1 MSDILTLNPLAHKKY
16 SFLDQFW
23 YEFRK
28 NKMAVVGVVFLVFIF
43 LIAIFAKWIMPYDPL
58 KMDPAYALG
67 LPKPPSAE
75 HWFGTDDLG
84 RDLFSRAISGSRIS
98 LSVGFV
104 AVGISTLI
112 GVFLG
117 SLSGFYGGRLDN
129 VIMRIADIFLSL
141 PTFYLIISVNSLLKP
156 SIFNIMVVIG
166 MFNWM
171 NVSRLLRG
179 EFLRVKQMDYVTSAR
194 ATGASNRRI
203 ILKHLLPNSVAP
215 IIVSATIGIP
225 SAILLESALSFLGL
239 GVPPPLASWG
249 NMLYD
254 GKIWL
259 HQSWWMWVPPGL
271 LISTTVIAFNFFG
284 DGLRDALDPLQRGR

>member
-1 MSDILTLNPLAHKKY
+1 MSEIVTISAKRYTFLNQIW
-16 SFLDQFW
+16 F
-23 YEFRK
+23 EFNK
-28 NKMAVVGVVFLVFIF
+28 NKLAVIGMVFLILIF
-43 LIAIFAKWIMPYDPL
+43 LVSLSAKLIMPYNPL
-58 KMDPAYALG
+58 KMDPAYSMG
-67 LPKPPSAE
+67 VPKPPTGD

-84 RDLFSRAISGSRIS
+84 RDLLSRALSGSQIS
-98 LSVGFV
+98 LSVGFI
-104 AVGISTLI
+104 AVGISTIL

-117 SLSGFYGGRLDN
+117 SLAGYYGGRLDN

-141 PTFYLIISVNSLLKP
+141 PTFYLILTVNSMLTP

-166 MFNWM
+166 LFNWM
-171 NVSRLLRG
+171 NVSRMVRG
-179 EFLRVKQMDYVTSAR
+179 EFLRIKQMDFITSAH
-194 ATGASNRRI
+194 ATGVSNTRI

-239 GVPPPLASWG
+239 GVPAPLASWG

-259 HQSWWMWVPPGL
+259 HQCWWMWVPPGL
-271 LISTTVIAFNFFG
+271 LISITVIAFNFFG

>member
-1 MSDILTLNPLAHKKY
+1 
-16 SFLDQFW
+16 
-23 YEFRK
+23 
-28 NKMAVVGVVFLVFIF
+28 
-43 LIAIFAKWIMPYDPL
+43 
-58 KMDPAYALG
+58 MDPSYAMG
-67 LPKPPSAE
+67 EPKPPTAS

-84 RDLFSRAISGSRIS
+84 RDLFSRALSGSRIS

-104 AVGISTLI
+104 AVGISTMI
-112 GVFLG
+112 GIVLG
-117 SLSGFYGGRLDN
+117 SLAGFYGNRMDN
-129 VIMRIADIFLSL
+129 IIMRIADIFLSL
-141 PTFYLIISVNSLLKP
+141 PTFYLILSVNSLLTP
-156 SIFNIMVVIG
+156 SIFNIMIVIG
-166 MFNWM
+166 LFNWM
-171 NVSRLLRG
+171 NVSRLVRG
-179 EFLRVKQMDYVTSAR
+179 EFLRVKQMDFITSAY
-194 ATGASNRRI
+194 ATGVSNFRI

-254 GKIWL
+254 GKLWL
-259 HQSWWMWVPPGL
+259 HQAWWMWVPPGL